1 MIIMKKLLLL
11 VLFFF
16 MAFNTV
22 SAQEN
27 SAYLDSLSIGEYEL
41 SPNFD
46 KYNNTYS
53 LKIPDDVTTLSIDYT
68 LEDENA
74 EVEITGNELLTEDE
88 NTITIKVF
96 NQNEEQT
103 YKILVNKIK
112 EEEVGA
118 LDKTLV
124 DVSITKKHNMKII
137 LGIII
142 ISWLLLA
149 YIIYKILFHKKRVK

>member
-27 SAYLDSLSIGEYEL
+27 SAYLDSLSVGEYEL

>member
-1 MIIMKKLLLL
+1 MKKLLLL

>member
-1 MIIMKKLLLL
+1 MKKLLLL

-27 SAYLDSLSIGEYEL
+27 SAYLDSLSVGEYEL

>member
-27 SAYLDSLSIGEYEL
+27 STYLDSLSIGEYEL

>member
-1 MIIMKKLLLL
+1 MKKLLLL

-27 SAYLDSLSIGEYEL
+27 STYLDSLSIGEYEL

>member
-11 VLFFF
+11 ILFFF
-16 MAFNTV
+16 MFFNQV
-22 SAQEN
+22 LAQES
-27 SAYLDSLSIGEYEL
+27 SAYLESLSFGEYEL

-46 KYNNTYS
+46 KCNNTYS
-53 LKIPDDVTTLSIDYT
+53 LKIPDDVTTLAVDYT

-103 YKILVNKIK
+103 YTILVNKIT

-118 LDKTLV
+118 LDNNTI
-124 DVSITKKHNMKII
+124 DISIPKKYNMKMVLIII
-137 LGIII
+137 LA
-142 ISWLLLA
+142 SWLLIA
-149 YIIYKILFHKKRVK
+149 FILFKIFFPKRKIK